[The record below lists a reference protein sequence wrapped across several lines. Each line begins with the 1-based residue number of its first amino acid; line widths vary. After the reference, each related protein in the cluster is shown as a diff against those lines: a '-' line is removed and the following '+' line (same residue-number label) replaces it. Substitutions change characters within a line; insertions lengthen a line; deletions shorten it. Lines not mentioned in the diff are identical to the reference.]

1 MGAIATPI
9 LKPANKPMAQAAADF
24 QTSAP
29 SPKISTLRLGLV
41 TYNLARDWDVP
52 TIIQNCTETGYE
64 AVELR
69 TTHAHQVEVNLN
81 LTQRLEIK
89 KRFADSAV
97 KLVSLGSA
105 FEFHAI
111 DPAEVRRHIEGTFE
125 YIKLARDVGAAG
137 VKIRP
142 NGLQLEYGIPVE
154 KTLEQIGLA
163 FRECA
168 QFARDYGVEI
178 RVETHGEGTSRLPN
192 MKKIFDY
199 AAVDNLF
206 YCWNSN
212 QVDLEDGGLV
222 ENFNLV
228 RDKIHFVHLR
238 DLYLEEYPWRQLFRL
253 LIDSGY
259 QGYCGAEI
267 QPSPDP
273 LRVMRYFRAL
283 FFALQDV
290 I

>member
-1 MGAIATPI
+1 MGAFATQI
-9 LKPANKPMAQAAADF
+9 LSTGSKAATQATGNS
-24 QTSAP
+24 QISVP
-29 SPKISTLRLGLV
+29 SPKASKLRLGLV

-52 TIIQNCTETGYE
+52 TIIQNCTATGYE

-69 TTHAHQVEVNLN
+69 TTHAHQVEVTLN
-81 LTQRLEIK
+81 ATQRREIK
-89 KRFADSAV
+89 QRFADSIV
-97 KLVSLGSA
+97 KLASLGSA
-105 FEFHAI
+105 FEYHAI
-111 DPAEVRRHIEGTFE
+111 DPAGVRRNINGTFE
-125 YIKLARDVGAAG
+125 YIKLAHAVGAAG

-142 NGLQLEYGIPVE
+142 NGLQVEHGIPVE

-178 RVETHGEGTSRLPN
+178 RVETHGEGTSRIPN

-228 RDKIHFVHLR
+228 QKKIHFVHLR
-238 DLYLEEYPWRQLFRL
+238 DLYLEEYPWQQLFRL

-259 QGYCGAEI
+259 QGYCCAEI
-267 QPSPDP
+267 QPSTDP

-283 FFALQDV
+283 FLALQDV